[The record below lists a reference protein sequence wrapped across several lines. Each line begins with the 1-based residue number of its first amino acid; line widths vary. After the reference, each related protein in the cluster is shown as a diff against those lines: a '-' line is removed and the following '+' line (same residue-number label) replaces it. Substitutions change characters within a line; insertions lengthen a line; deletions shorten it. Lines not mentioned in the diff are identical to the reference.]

1 MSDTTL
7 FYTPI
12 HVWLG
17 NFITAEQVTEF
28 NYVKQI
34 KGVHQRFLYPYT
46 RQGRY
51 GFQQL
56 YSVEQ
61 QAFCQML
68 AHQGCIASALLFG
81 FSLSA
86 DYRVSRRII
95 CIQNAYEYAFLGME
109 GLLKCSGDS
118 SFLEEI
124 EQCLDSPLFYQICEF
139 LVEKSQLFGGAE
151 YQHHPVIQFCRALT
165 LRADAAG
172 QLH

>member
-1 MSDTTL
+1 
-7 FYTPI
+7 
-12 HVWLG
+12 
-17 NFITAEQVTEF
+17 
-28 NYVKQI
+28 
-34 KGVHQRFLYPYT
+34 
-46 RQGRY
+46 
-51 GFQQL
+51 
-56 YSVEQ
+56 
-61 QAFCQML
+61 ML

-139 LVEKSQLFGGAE
+139 LVEKSQQFGGAE

-165 LRADAAG
+165 LSADAAG

>member
-1 MSDTTL
+1 MSDLTL
-7 FYTPI
+7 LYTPV

-17 NFITAEQVTEF
+17 NFITAEQVAESKH
-28 NYVKQI
+28 VKQI

-81 FSLSA
+81 FSLST

-95 CIQNAYEYAFLGME
+95 CPQNAYEYMFLGIE
-109 GLLKCSGDS
+109 GLLECSAEN
-118 SFLEEI
+118 SFVEEI
-124 EQCLDSPLFYQICEF
+124 EHFLVSPVLMQICTF
-139 LVEKSQLFGGAE
+139 LAEKSQQLGPVE
-151 YQHHPVIQFCRALT
+151 HQCHPVIQFSRAMQT
-165 LRADAAG
+165 ADTTG
-172 QLH
+172 QYH

>member
-1 MSDTTL
+1 MSDLTFL
-7 FYTPI
+7 FSPI
-12 HVWLG
+12 HIWLG
-17 NFITAEQVTEF
+17 NFITSEQVAES
-28 NYVKQI
+28 NRVKQI
-34 KGVHQRFLYPYT
+34 KGIHQRLLYPYT

-86 DYRVSRRII
+86 DYRVSRRVI
-95 CIQNAYEYAFLGME
+95 CIQNAYQYAFLGME
-109 GLLKCSGDS
+109 GLLECSEESG
-118 SFLEEI
+118 FLEAI
-124 EQCLDSPLFYQICEF
+124 EHFLVSPVLIQICTF
-139 LVEKSQLFGGAE
+139 LTEKSQQFGPVE
-151 YQHHPVIQFCRALT
+151 HESHPVIQCCRALMQT
-165 LRADAAG
+165 AEATE

>member
-1 MSDTTL
+1 MSDLTL

-17 NFITAEQVTEF
+17 NFITAEQVAES
-28 NYVKQI
+28 NRVKQI
-34 KGVHQRFLYPYT
+34 KGVHPRFLYPYT
-46 RQGRY
+46 RQGRH

-95 CIQNAYEYAFLGME
+95 CIKNAFDYAFLGIE
-109 GLLKCSGDS
+109 GLLQCSDDN
-118 SFLEEI
+118 SFLEAI
-124 EQCLDSPLFYQICEF
+124 EQFLDSPLFYQICEF
-139 LVEKSQLFGGAE
+139 LVDKSQLFGGAE
-151 YQHHPVIQFCRALT
+151 YQHHPVIQFCQALT
-165 LRADAAG
+165 LRAEAPG
-172 QLH
+172 QFH

>member
-1 MSDTTL
+1 MSDITL
-7 FYTPI
+7 LYTPI

-17 NFITAEQVTEF
+17 NFITAEHIAES
-28 NYVKQI
+28 NHVKQI
-34 KGVHQRFLYPYT
+34 EGVHQRFLYPYT

-68 AHQGCIASALLFG
+68 AHQGCIASTLLFG
-81 FSLSA
+81 FSLSS

-95 CIQNAYEYAFLGME
+95 CPQNAYEYMFLGIE
-109 GLLKCSGDS
+109 GLLECSAENGFVD
-118 SFLEEI
+118 EI
-124 EQCLDSPLFYQICEF
+124 EHFLVSPVLIQICAF
-139 LVEKSQLFGGAE
+139 LAEKSQQFGPVE
-151 YQHHPVIQFCRALT
+151 HQSHPVIQFCRAIMQT
-165 LRADAAG
+165 SDATD